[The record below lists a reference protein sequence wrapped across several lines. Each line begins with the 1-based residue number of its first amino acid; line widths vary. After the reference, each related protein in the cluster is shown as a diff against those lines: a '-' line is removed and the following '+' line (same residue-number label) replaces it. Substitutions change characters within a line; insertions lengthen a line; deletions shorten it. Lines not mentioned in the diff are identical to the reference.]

1 MRKTKRT
8 LLTAALFAAS
18 MNMIPAETNA
28 VNAVDSSYDPALED
42 IQDVYG
48 PAPDYPTPEETT
60 TAAPDIPAITTTTE
74 PFQLVPVYGPPW
86 SSVSTEEKKPDTTT
100 TSSDIPL
107 VTTTTEPF
115 QPVPV
120 YGPPWVMLPEETWL
134 GDLYEDNVIDVYDLL
149 LLRQYITNGKI
160 NSYWEEWDKMR
171 ADVNKDGEVGMADLI
186 TLQRYLL
193 GSIDSLSDKE

>member
-8 LLTAALFAAS
+8 ILTAALFAAS
-18 MNMIPAETNA
+18 MNMIPAGTND
-28 VNAVDSSYDPALED
+28 VNAVASDYDPALED

-60 TAAPDIPAITTTTE
+60 TATPDIPTLTTTTE
-74 PFQLVPVYGPPW
+74 PFQCVPVYGPPW
-86 SSVSTEEKKPDTTT
+86 SSVSTEEKKPDMTT

-107 VTTTTEPF
+107 VTTTTEDPF
-115 QPVPV
+115 QCV
-120 YGPPWVMLPEETWL
+120 YGPPWYMMPEEEWL
-134 GDLYEDNVIDVYDLL
+134 GNLDEDDVVDVYDLL
-149 LLRQYITNGKI
+149 LLRQYITDGKGLTG
-160 NSYWEEWDKMR
+160 WEEWDKMR